1 MKTQVSAYLQLI
13 MEKRGKLVVVSIEID
28 DEEILHILLK
38 GPPKECLPFCSAM
51 RTRNEPTNFDDLH
64 IVLIFEEY
72 SIKNIK
78 EDKQEKNI
86 MSMNFTSKK
95 FHCLWLPKS
104 ESTYSTT
111 QPNSWRK
118 VWPLISKQT

>member
-1 MKTQVSAYLQLI
+1 
-13 MEKRGKLVVVSIEID
+13 MEKRDKLAVVSIETD
-28 DEEILHILLK
+28 DDVILHILLK
-38 GPPKECLPFCSAM
+38 GPPNEYLPFCSAM
-51 RTRNEPTNFDDLH
+51 TTRNEPTNFDDLH
-64 IVLIFEEY
+64 IVVISEEY
-72 SIKNIK
+72 SIKNII

-86 MSMNFTSKK
+86 MNFTLKK

-111 QPNSWRK
+111 QPNSWRT